1 MIKWCVYCKSE
12 NRVEAIFCQNCRRPL
27 PSVPRPRR
35 IAFVWLLGVVAL
47 IGFGTFLFST
57 RSFLAPTATQ
67 RQATASSGLPV
78 GELSPTQML
87 EPVTILACVETS
99 TNIRRGPGT
108 HYETIG
114 GLTPGICFTILGR
127 NEEASWV
134 YMISDDDLTGWIA
147 TTVLPD
153 IGDIRRVS
161 VRDGLALVDP
171 ARPTLTSGE
180 IAHGARVYL
189 TQISATNQP
198 ESPLSQYVEPCF
210 ETVNR
215 VGDRITCRMEKAY
228 CNYFPEE
235 PGSPTACIDRP
246 APDHVFA
253 LVAFDRDWSDF
264 DGQCLIVT
272 GYLEVDRGILRIQV
286 QNREQ
291 IAPCQ

>member
-1 MIKWCVYCKSE
+1 M
-12 NRVEAIFCQNCRRPL
+12 
-27 PSVPRPRR
+27 
-35 IAFVWLLGVVAL
+35 
-47 IGFGTFLFST
+47 
-57 RSFLAPTATQ
+57 
-67 RQATASSGLPV
+67 
-78 GELSPTQML
+78 
-87 EPVTILACVETS
+87 
-99 TNIRRGPGT
+99 
-108 HYETIG
+108 
-114 GLTPGICFTILGR
+114 
-127 NEEASWV
+127 
-134 YMISDDDLTGWIA
+134 
-147 TTVLPD
+147 
-153 IGDIRRVS
+153 
-161 VRDGLALVDP
+161 RDSLALVDP

-189 TQISATNQP
+189 TQVSATNHP

-235 PGSPTACIDRP
+235 QGSPTACIDRP

-253 LVAFDRDWSDF
+253 LVAFDRDWSEY

-286 QNREQ
+286 HNRDQ